1 MNHLRLEEEKRI
13 KDKIKKYKKLFPAK
27 KRKWGNQRQNN

>member
-13 KDKIKKYKKLFPAK
+13 KDKIKKYKKLFLAT
-27 KRKWGNQRQNN
+27 KRK